1 MRNKHP
7 GPKLSVDERNRLE
20 MTLGHRFAHAD
31 GLERALTHR
40 SHRQNSESVDN
51 ERLEFLGDRVLG
63 LVVSEHLFQFFPD
76 WDAGKLSKGLA
87 QLVSTSSIY
96 AAAQRLHLG
105 AHLRLGPG
113 EEKTGGREKKR
124 LLADAYEA
132 IAGAIYLDAGLPAAA
147 AFFRR
152 TLIEPA
158 LLAERDDLHR
168 SDYKSSLQEWLQER
182 ALGTVEYRVHKESG
196 PDHQKIFEVEVWHS
210 GRRLSSSEGRSKKE
224 AEQAAAKRALHALE
238 LTDGVPS

>member
-1 MRNKHP
+1 MRNKP
-7 GPKLSVDERNRLE
+7 PAQKMSSEERALLE
-20 MTLGHRFAHAD
+20 TLLGHHFSHAE

-40 SHRQNSESVDN
+40 SHRQGSESVDN

-63 LVVSEHLFQFFPD
+63 LSVSEHLFRFFPG
-76 WDAGKLSKGLA
+76 WDAGQLSKGLA

-96 AAAQRLHLG
+96 TAAKRLNLG
-105 AHLRLGPG
+105 THLRLGPG

-132 IAGAIYLDAGLPAAA
+132 IAGAIYLDGGLSMAAD
-147 AFFRR
+147 FVRR

-158 LLAERDDLHR
+158 LLGQHEGLHR
-168 SDYKSSLQEWLQER
+168 SDFKSALQEWFQER
-182 ALGTVEYRVHKESG
+182 ALGTAEYRVHRESG
-196 PDHQKIFEVEVWHS
+196 PDHEKIFEVEVWHS

-224 AEQAAAKRALHALE
+224 AEQAAAKRALQTLE
-238 LTDGVPS
+238 TSGDTLL